1 MGRLKRGFLK
11 TVCEETILP
20 EIIRAIPRHL
30 RRLVNLKET
39 EKMATDFGCSG
50 RVDEVRMPHCPIIG
64 SFTS

>member
-1 MGRLKRGFLK
+1 MGRLKKGFLK

-39 EKMATDFGCSG
+39 EGMATNFGCSE
-50 RVDEVRMPHCPIIG
+50 RVNQVRMPRCPIIG
-64 SFTS
+64 YFTS